1 MPLELAGECFEHNP
15 RFRVLPRYDFL
26 GRPTS
31 KPFKKFTWQ
40 ARQVLGIPPDAPTA
54 LHIGDGF
61 ALTGV
66 FCPRNFKGVIFMG
79 DIDNKGGI
87 VVIGSS
93 IDQSDLTVTTNEKNV
108 DIEVIIDKILA
119 LVKDLEVH
127 LSDKVAI
134 PEEKRVLIQP
144 YVDAIKAQA
153 GTKNKN
159 MLRITL
165 DGLRETLRY
174 AGDIVPSVSKA
185 IEAIKELF

>member
-1 MPLELAGECFEHNP
+1 
-15 RFRVLPRYDFL
+15 
-26 GRPTS
+26 
-31 KPFKKFTWQ
+31 
-40 ARQVLGIPPDAPTA
+40 
-54 LHIGDGF
+54 
-61 ALTGV
+61 
-66 FCPRNFKGVIFMG
+66 MG